1 MILAILCGAV
11 VAYAGYVIA
20 DAFKLPPALGAAMI
34 ATMFLAGAY
43 GGIVL
48 GIALKGG

>member
-20 DAFKLPPALGAAMI
+20 DALPPALGAAMI